1 MGAIVWD
8 GQVSDVS
15 IFPTQFQKSLTAKSR
30 KPETVN
36 FDGPPAALLGF
47 SCRTRTPSGCRKT
60 TEWPAL
66 FREINLRT
74 AYDKCSSLG
83 VLLDEIQLLAKQAGL
98 S

>member
-15 IFPTQFQKSLTAKSR
+15 IFPAQFQKSLTAKSR

-47 SCRTRTPSGCRKT
+47 FCRTRTPSGCRKT
-60 TEWPAL
+60 TEDHGMVGFVP
-66 FREINLRT
+66 RDQPTN
-74 AYDKCSSLG
+74 
-83 VLLDEIQLLAKQAGL
+83 GL
-98 S
+98 